1 MVVNKRKKVGKYRGG
16 STHGGGARK
25 KRRGAGSR
33 GGRGRAGSGK
43 RAGHKTYGIVL
54 GKHGFISKKTGKSVK
69 TVNLGYFSPEMV
81 NQLVS
86 SGKAIKEKEYILI
99 DLGKLGYNKLLGTG
113 KIENKI
119 RFKVESCSDG
129 AEEKVKA
136 AGGEIVH

>member
-25 KRRGAGSR
+25 KRRGSGSR
-33 GGRGRAGSGK
+33 GGKGRAGSGK

-54 GKHGFISKKTGKSVK
+54 GKHGFISKKPGKPVK
-69 TVNLGYFSPEMV
+69 TVNLSYFTPERV
-81 NQLVS
+81 DQLVHL
-86 SGKAIKEKEYILI
+86 GKAIKEKEFILI

-119 RFKVESCSDG
+119 KFKVESYSAG
-129 AEEKVKA
+129 AEDKVKA
-136 AGGEIVH
+136 AGGEIIH